1 VLQKSVGASHPWYV
15 RYGFGIAASA
25 LGGVAILA
33 AYWMQFGTERAI
45 TKVPDMRVTIP
56 LLVLTVCAATASFI
70 RREKIRA
77 LPVAGLALA
86 ASACVLGWLVIVAA
100 VAAAA
105 VVAILIIAKLT

>member
-1 VLQKSVGASHPWYV
+1 M
-15 RYGFGIAASA
+15 RYGFGIAAAA
-25 LGGVAILA
+25 LGGIAILA
-33 AYWMQFGTERAI
+33 AYWMQFGTGRAI
-45 TKVPDMRVTIP
+45 TRVPDMRVTIP

-105 VVAILIIAKLT
+105 VAAILIIAKLT